1 MNKIVQ
7 RVLYWFFPRR
17 CALCGDVVAIGD
29 DLCDLCRT
37 NPRIGSAPCD
47 KCGKDKS
54 RCECKNAHNTP
65 DYERIVAPFYYEGNV
80 IKAVHR
86 FKFSSRPELATG
98 MGDEMAKTVIREYG
112 GIKFDYI
119 TYVPMSEK
127 RQKRRGY
134 NQSLELARRIS
145 GKIGVPLLD
154 VFYKA
159 YENPPQRNQSARMRR
174 ANIFGA
180 FDVYDGLNIEGKTF
194 LIVDDV
200 KTTGS
205 TLSECAAVLDS
216 YGAKKCFCVS
226 FAIR

>member
-1 MNKIVQ
+1 MNSLCK

-17 CALCGDVVAIGD
+17 CALCGEVVEINNR
-29 DLCDLCRT
+29 LCDDCMK
-37 NPRIGSAPCD
+37 NPKIADKPCY

-54 RCECKNAHNTP
+54 RCDCKNSHHTP
-65 DYERIVAPFYYEGNV
+65 EYERIVAPFYYEGNV

-86 FKFSSRPELATG
+86 FKFSSRRELCNG
-98 MGDEMAKTVIREYG
+98 MSDEMVKVILNEY
-112 GIKFDYI
+112 KDVRFDYV
-119 TYVPMSEK
+119 TYVPMSKKREK
-127 RQKRRGY
+127 KRGY
-134 NQSLELARRIS
+134 NQSLLLAKCIS
-145 GKIGVPLLD
+145 EKIGVPLLD
-154 VFYKA
+154 TFYKA
-159 YENPPQRNQSARMRR
+159 YENPPQRNQTARMRR

-180 FDVYDGLNIEGKTF
+180 FDVHEDLDVADKTF

-216 YGAKKCFCVS
+216 YGAYKSYCIS

>member
-1 MNKIVQ
+1 MNKIAQ

-17 CALCGDVVAIGD
+17 CVLCGDVVAIDD
-29 DLCDLCRT
+29 DLCDLCRN

-47 KCGKDKS
+47 KCGKDKN
-54 RCECKNAHNTP
+54 RCDCKNALNTP
-65 DYERIVAPFYYEGNV
+65 DYERIVAPYYYEGNV

-86 FKFSSRPELATG
+86 FKFSSRPELAKG

-112 GIKFDYI
+112 EIKFDYI

-145 GKIGVPLLD
+145 DKIGVPLFD

-180 FDVYDGLNIEGKTF
+180 FDVYDGLNVEGKTF

-205 TLSECAAVLDS
+205 TLSECAAVLES

>member
-1 MNKIVQ
+1 M
-7 RVLYWFFPRR
+7 
-17 CALCGDVVAIGD
+17 
-29 DLCDLCRT
+29 
-37 NPRIGSAPCD
+37 
-47 KCGKDKS
+47 
-54 RCECKNAHNTP
+54 
-65 DYERIVAPFYYEGNV
+65 
-80 IKAVHR
+80 
-86 FKFSSRPELATG
+86 
-98 MGDEMAKTVIREYG
+98 
-112 GIKFDYI
+112 
-119 TYVPMSEK
+119 
-127 RQKRRGY
+127 
-134 NQSLELARRIS
+134 
-145 GKIGVPLLD
+145 PLLD

>member
-17 CALCGDVVAIGD
+17 CVLCGDVVAIDD
-29 DLCDLCRT
+29 DLCDLCRV

-54 RCECKNAHNTP
+54 RCDCKNAHNTP

-86 FKFSSRPELATG
+86 FKFSSRPELAKG

-145 GKIGVPLLD
+145 EKSACRFSMCFIRHTKILRREIRAPVCEEPIYSVPLMYMT
-154 VFYKA
+154 V
-159 YENPPQRNQSARMRR
+159 
-174 ANIFGA
+174 
-180 FDVYDGLNIEGKTF
+180 
-194 LIVDDV
+194 
-200 KTTGS
+200 
-205 TLSECAAVLDS
+205 
-216 YGAKKCFCVS
+216 
-226 FAIR
+226 